1 MTGPVL
7 AVLAVAAY
15 AALHSVLATLWVK
28 AQARRVLG
36 PATERM
42 YRLGFNVVAVL
53 TLVPVLAIPALVP
66 GRLLYAFPWPWAAIL
81 VAGQAAAAIVVLIGL
96 SQTDP
101 WHFLGVRQ
109 LVEDESGRPAK
120 LVTTGLYRYVR
131 HPLYTAGTAFLW
143 MTPIMTTTLLALYAA
158 FTAYLYLGS
167 LLEERR
173 LRAEF
178 GEAYADY
185 QRRVPRMIPRLFQKP
200 NSRNPA
206 SRT

>member
-1 MTGPVL
+1 MSMAGPAL

-15 AALHSVLATLWVK
+15 AALHSVLASLGAK
-28 AQARRVLG
+28 AQARRLVG
-36 PATERM
+36 PAADRM
-42 YRLGFNVVAVL
+42 YRLGFNLVGVL
-53 TLVPVLAIPALVP
+53 TLMPVLAVPLVEP
-66 GRLLYAFPWPWAAIL
+66 GHTLYAFPWPWAGIL
-81 VAGQAAAAIVVLIGL
+81 VAGQIGAAIVVLIGV

-109 LVEDESGRPAK
+109 LVERESGRQAT

-131 HPLYTAGTAFLW
+131 HPLYTAGAAFLW
-143 MTPIMTTTLLALYAA
+143 LTPIMTTTLLALYSA

-167 LLEERR
+167 LHEERR

-185 QRRVPRMIPRLFQKP
+185 QRRVPRMIPRL
-200 NSRNPA
+200 RTRPA
-206 SRT
+206 TPPD

>member
-7 AVLAVAAY
+7 ALLAVTAY
-15 AALHSVLATLWVK
+15 AALHSALASLWAK
-28 AQARRVLG
+28 AQARRLLG
-36 PATERM
+36 PAADRM
-42 YRLGFNVVAVL
+42 YRLGFNVVGIL
-53 TLVPVLAIPALVP
+53 TLIPVLAIPVFEP
-66 GRLLYAFPWPWAAIL
+66 GRPLYVVSMPWAGIL
-81 VAGQAAAAIVVLIGL
+81 VACQIGAAIVVLIGV

-109 LVEDESGRPAK
+109 WVEGESGRPAT

-143 MTPIMTTTLLALYAA
+143 LTPIMTTTLLALYAA

-167 LLEERR
+167 LLEEWR

-178 GEAYADY
+178 GQAYADY
-185 QRRVPRMIPRLFQKP
+185 QRRVPRMIPRLRRGAAAKP
-200 NSRNPA
+200 E
-206 SRT
+206 